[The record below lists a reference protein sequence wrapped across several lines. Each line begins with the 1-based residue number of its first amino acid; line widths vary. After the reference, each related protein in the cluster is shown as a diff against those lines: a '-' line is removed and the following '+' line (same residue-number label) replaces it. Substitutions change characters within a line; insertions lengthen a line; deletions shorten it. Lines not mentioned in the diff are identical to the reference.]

1 MKLER
6 MQCGLEFKLAE
17 SDMDAKTGRF
27 SGYGS
32 IFGNVDGGGDTIEKG
47 AFGETLAQWAARGK
61 WPPMLLQHGGYFG
74 SVDDALPIGKWIS
87 MEENAKGLKV
97 EGQLYALGT
106 ERGTYV
112 LEGLKAGTID
122 GLSIGYRVKAQR
134 NGTKPDEPR
143 RTLTA
148 VELIEL
154 SVVVFPMNDKARIS
168 AVKAEDITERDFER
182 WLMRDAGFTRSE
194 AIVVINEGFKALR
207 RSTRDAGGADAAL
220 IADMSKSA
228 KRLTSMF
235 KPQR

>member
-1 MKLER
+1 

-17 SDMDAKTGRF
+17 SDTDAKTGRF

-47 AFGETLAQWAARGK
+47 AFRETLAQWAAKGK
-61 WPPMLLQHGGYFG
+61 WPPMLLQHGGFFG
-74 SVDDALPIGKWIS
+74 SVDDALPIGKWTS

-112 LEGLKAGTID
+112 FEGLKAGTID
-122 GLSIGYRVKAQR
+122 GLSIGYRVKEQR

-148 VELIEL
+148 LELVEL

-168 AVKAEDITERDFER
+168 AVKAIETLQSLSECEDY
-182 WLMRDAGFTRSE
+182 LRDACGFSRSQAVAFVSRIKSLRPSDSEGHGKSDSALELSLRQQLLSPYTRR
-194 AIVVINEGFKALR
+194 K
-207 RSTRDAGGADAAL
+207 
-220 IADMSKSA
+220 
-228 KRLTSMF
+228 
-235 KPQR
+235 